1 MEIRMVSKYKQ
12 KGCIIY
18 HLKLSIC
25 VNYRRHNLIG
35 MGQDS
40 WNIPEASQENRDVL

>member
-1 MEIRMVSKYKQ
+1 MEIRTVSKYKQ
-12 KGCIIY
+12 KECTIY

-25 VNYRRHNLIG
+25 VNYRRHNVIG

-40 WNIPEASQENRDVL
+40 WNTPEASRENGDVL